1 MRILMTV
8 TRYSSRYIQ
17 KIGLV
22 GVICNYKKGLAPRV
36 GLEPTTLRLTAECS
50 TIELP
55 RNRPTLIYSI
65 PPKNLSMKRSRLNRG
80 YTSLVF
86 KKLLVANRGEIAVR
100 VMRACREMGIR
111 TVAVYS
117 EADRTSLHVLYA
129 DEAYPIGPAPA
140 AESYLRIDR
149 MIEVAR
155 RSGAEAIH
163 PGYGFLAENPDFQEA
178 CAKAGLTFIGPT
190 AEAMRLM
197 GSKTASRR
205 TLRAAKV
212 KVVPGTYE
220 SLDSFQEIEV
230 AAKQIG
236 YPLMLKA
243 SAGGGGKGMRR
254 LTSARELESAYE
266 TARSEAL
273 SAFNDPGIYI
283 EKYIHRPRHIEI
295 QVLGD
300 HHGNLIYLGER
311 ECSLQRRHQKVME
324 ESPSPVVD
332 EKMRRAMGRSAVRI
346 ARLAGYTNAGTVEF
360 LVDRKRNFYFLEMNT
375 RLQVEHPVTEM
386 VVGIDL
392 VKEQL
397 RIAAGEKLS
406 LRQQDVRLR
415 GAALE
420 CRLYAEDPANNFF
433 PSPGLITRLR
443 TPSGPGVRE
452 DSGIYEGWRVPLEYD
467 PLLSKLIVWGTDR
480 REAIARMSR
489 ALEEYHLDGVHTNLP
504 FFRLVLEQT
513 EFQAGK
519 FDTHYVDS
527 LLEKYTSKDG
537 KPGSTQ
543 EQIAVLAACLAAWK
557 RRKSAPVRSPLTP
570 ASRWTTAG
578 RQALLRRGGEK
589 TGWRKG

>member
-1 MRILMTV
+1 M
-8 TRYSSRYIQ
+8 
-17 KIGLV
+17 
-22 GVICNYKKGLAPRV
+22 
-36 GLEPTTLRLTAECS
+36 
-50 TIELP
+50 
-55 RNRPTLIYSI
+55 
-65 PPKNLSMKRSRLNRG
+65 
-80 YTSLVF
+80 F

-100 VMRACREMGIR
+100 VMRACREMDIR

-117 EADRTSLHVLYA
+117 DADRASLHVLYA

-140 AESYLRIDR
+140 AESYLRIDC

-155 RSGAEAIH
+155 RSGVEAIH
-163 PGYGFLAENPDFQEA
+163 PGYGFLAENPHFQEA
-178 CAKAGLTFIGPT
+178 CARAGLTFIGPT

-220 SLDSFQEIEV
+220 SLDSFQEIKV
-230 AAKQIG
+230 AAKKIG

-273 SAFNDPGIYI
+273 NAFNDPGIYI
-283 EKYIHRPRHIEI
+283 ESYIDRPRHIEVQI
-295 QVLGD
+295 LGD

-332 EKMRRAMGRSAVRI
+332 EKMRRAMGRAAVRI

-360 LVDRKRNFYFLEMNT
+360 LVDRKRNFFFLEMNT

-397 RIAAGEKLS
+397 RIAAGERLS

-433 PSPGLITRLR
+433 PSPGLITRLQP
-443 TPSGPGVRE
+443 PSGPGVRE
-452 DSGIYEGWRVPLEYD
+452 DSGIYEGWKVPLEYD

-480 REAIARMSR
+480 REAIARMLR
-489 ALEEYHLDGVHTNLP
+489 ALGEYHLDGIQTNLP
-504 FFRLVLEQT
+504 FFRLVLEQP
-513 EFQAGK
+513 EFMAGK

-527 LLEKYTSKDG
+527 LLEKYTSTDG

-557 RRKSAPVRSPLTP
+557 RRKSATFSSPVPP
-570 ASRWTTAG
+570 ASRWKTAG
-578 RQALLRRGGEK
+578 RQALLRHDGGR